1 MGWRAL
7 KPLEVGCIIRTGTA
21 LSYHLTSSVIYFF
34 FPITPIKLWARLLR
48 ATHLDQSNYLANQQQ
63 VSGFVLHFYQPL
75 HLAEKCGAKTIV
87 QSQTGMFWL
96 CSSNFL
102 LHGNVSST
110 LKLFLTFR
118 FFFICVLLLYSCSSA
133 SSPYEGF
140 LLRSFFSFSFFFLLF
155 CFLPLLFDFSFSFSL
170 KCNEVAELIIGKENT
185 LPIVDHN
192 NTIIH

>member
-1 MGWRAL
+1 MHYQNGDCTQL
-7 KPLEVGCIIRTGTA
+7 PPHQFSYLLLLFSDHTYKTMSETTKSNPLG
-21 LSYHLTSSVIYFF
+21 
-34 FPITPIKLWARLLR
+34 PIKLSS
-48 ATHLDQSNYLANQQQ
+48 QSTA
-63 VSGFVLHFYQPL
+63 SAGFVLHFYQPL